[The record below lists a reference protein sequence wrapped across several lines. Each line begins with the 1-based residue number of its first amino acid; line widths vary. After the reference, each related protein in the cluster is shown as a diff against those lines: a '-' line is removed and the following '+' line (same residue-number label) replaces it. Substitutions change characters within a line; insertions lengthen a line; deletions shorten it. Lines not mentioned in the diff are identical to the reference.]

1 LATLLQQALWSKMF
15 NSIIALWA
23 GPGRAKRR
31 DKSAFEPSDTTFALS
46 LDQAKSGERV
56 RVLQI
61 VAGRTATRQLAQLG
75 IQTGATLT
83 VQRSAPLGG
92 PILVES
98 AGSSVAIGRGLAS
111 KVSVR
116 IVK

>member
-1 LATLLQQALWSKMF
+1 MF

-23 GPGRAKRR
+23 DSSRAKRR
-31 DKSAFEPSDTTFALS
+31 DKSAIERSDTTFAPS
-46 LDQAKSGERV
+46 LDQVKSGTKV
-56 RVLQI
+56 RVLEI
-61 VAGRTATRQLAQLG
+61 FAGGTATRQLAQLG

-116 IVK
+116 ILK